1 MCTMAFGRYKGLK
14 WGIIYLGDYMK
25 KLGVVV
31 VLILLLAACVPT
43 GNKQAENLPSDV
55 NVSEDIRLS
64 EASPLDISSGPI
76 CPAYTP
82 QGEVTYSSQWTGEYP
97 EIETYN
103 KAYKTATFGMG

>member
-1 MCTMAFGRYKGLK
+1 
-14 WGIIYLGDYMK
+14 MK
-25 KLGVVV
+25 KIGAVL
-31 VLILLLAACVPT
+31 VLILLLTACVQ
-43 GNKQAENLPSDV
+43 GGQNQEV
-55 NVSEDIRLS
+55 NQPPNSVSS
-64 EASPLDISSGPI
+64 SPLEISRGPV